1 MSILLALN
9 QDELLFFWLWRTHL
23 SLYLVCFFSPELI
36 FKQLGE
42 TECLPCIYDKSKA
55 DPNACLKKTPI
66 L

>member
-1 MSILLALN
+1 MENSLIP
-9 QDELLFFWLWRTHL
+9 L
-23 SLYLVCFFSPELI
+23 SCLFFSPELI